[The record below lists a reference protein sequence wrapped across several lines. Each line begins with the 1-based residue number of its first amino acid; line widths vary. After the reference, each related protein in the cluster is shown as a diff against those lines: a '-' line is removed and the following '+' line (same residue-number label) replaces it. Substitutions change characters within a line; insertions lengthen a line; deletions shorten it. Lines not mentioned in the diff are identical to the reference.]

1 MTHLAR
7 RATRAASLSI
17 GLALAVLVVAACET
31 GAYPVDLFP
40 EMHYQQSYR
49 AQEPPYEVP
58 PEGQVSTRGAEVP
71 VTDFVEALTL
81 ENPVPFDG
89 PSIDRGRAL
98 FAANCA
104 MCHGMDG
111 AGESYVADA
120 FESYGAKRPASLVSD
135 TVKNQGD
142 GTLFWTITNGVNNMP
157 AWQKLLTEEQRWVL
171 VTYIRTLD

>member
-1 MTHLAR
+1 MTKFAR
-7 RATRAASLSI
+7 RARRAASLSV
-17 GLALAVLVVAACET
+17 GLALAALVITACET
-31 GAYPVDLFP
+31 GAYPLDLFP

-49 AQEPPYEVP
+49 AQEPPYEAP
-58 PEGQVSTRGAEVP
+58 PEGQISTRGAEVP

-104 MCHGMDG
+104 MCHGLDG
-111 AGESYVADA
+111 TGDSYVADA
-120 FESYGAKRPASLVSD
+120 FERYGAKRPLSLVSD
-135 TVKNQGD
+135 NVKNQVD

-157 AWQKLLTEEQRWVL
+157 AWQKLLTAEQRWVL
-171 VTYIRTLD
+171 VTFIRSLE